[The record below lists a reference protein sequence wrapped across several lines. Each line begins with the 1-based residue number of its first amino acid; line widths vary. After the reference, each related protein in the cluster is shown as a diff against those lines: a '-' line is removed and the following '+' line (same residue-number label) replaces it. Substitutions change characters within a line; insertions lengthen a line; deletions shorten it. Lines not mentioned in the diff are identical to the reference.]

1 MSEEAQVQEEYKV
14 EDALLAINECLVAVH
29 KRLEALETY
38 VKELPTPEKTYYK
51 PEGYED
57 YLNIPENFKEIYK
70 RLGSLED
77 GV

>member
-38 VKELPTPEKTYYK
+38 VQELPTPEKTYYK
-51 PEGYED
+51 PEGVQ
-57 YLNIPENFKEIYK
+57 
-70 RLGSLED
+70 ST
-77 GV
+77 

>member
-1 MSEEAQVQEEYKV
+1 MNEEQTEVSIADSLMAV
-14 EDALLAINECLVAVH
+14 NECLIPIH
-29 KRLEALETY
+29 KRLEAVETY
-38 VKELPTPEKTYYK
+38 VNELPTPEKTYYK

-70 RLGSLED
+70 RLSSLED

>member
-1 MSEEAQVQEEYKV
+1 MNEELTEVSIAESLMAV
-14 EDALLAINECLVAVH
+14 NECLIAIH

-38 VKELPTPEKTYYK
+38 VNELPTPEKTYYK
-51 PEGYED
+51 PEGYGE

-70 RLGSLED
+70 RLGNLED

>member
-1 MSEEAQVQEEYKV
+1 MNEEQTEVSIAESLMAV
-14 EDALLAINECLVAVH
+14 NECLIAIH
-29 KRLEALETY
+29 KRLEAVETY
-38 VKELPTPEKTYYK
+38 VNELPTPEKTYYK

-70 RLGSLED
+70 RLGNLED